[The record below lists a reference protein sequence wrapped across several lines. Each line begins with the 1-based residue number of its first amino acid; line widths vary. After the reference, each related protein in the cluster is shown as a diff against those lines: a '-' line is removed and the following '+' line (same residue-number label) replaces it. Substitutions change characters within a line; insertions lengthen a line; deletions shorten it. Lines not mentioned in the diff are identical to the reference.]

1 MVPREIAEAIEAY
14 NLRRPE
20 KWGPAV
26 ASVHGRNGT
35 VNMGDIQW
43 NWGRKFSTPQQVAA
57 KIAAFDPRNPWK
69 E

>member
-1 MVPREIAEAIEAY
+1 MVPQVIAAAVEAY
-14 NLRRPE
+14 NRRRPE

-26 ASVHGRNGT
+26 ASAHGRNGT

-43 NWGRKFSTPQQVAA
+43 NWGRKFSTPEQVAA
-57 KIAAFDPRNPWK
+57 KVAAFDPRNPWK